1 MIQYIVVRSGEDATA
16 YGRMFATREKAKE
29 FAKQVAERVQEDWP
43 DSTLI
48 NFENEVVI
56 DRYALDLPSI
66 VWRIEHIVSD
76 DEPSRVCPHCGKR
89 VTPSETGDYRW
100 QCKDCDEDF
109 YDAECVASN

>member
-16 YGRMFATREKAKE
+16 YGRMFATPEKAKE
-29 FAKQVAERVQEDWP
+29 FAKQVAERVQEDWE
-43 DSTLI
+43 DSTLKI
-48 NFENEVVI
+48 FENEVVI

-76 DEPSRVCPHCGKR
+76 DEPSRVCPHCGKH

-109 YDAECVASN
+109 YDSECVADN